1 MSQSFE
7 GLQSMYTV
15 ECPLIRPRNL
25 CRTRLCGQ
33 TEVTFIADPE
43 GNSVVASNIP
53 TSRTCSC
60 PQRRSSQDYCI
71 WMLTFG
77 HVRRS
82 KSPSTDKLLR
92 HSDWHASVYSEEA
105 NVKIVC
111 GSRVDSFDFDLLCV
125 ASNSKSIF
133 LASHSGK
140 VLAYSKASGSCEEL
154 PLPAVKSFAANDEEL
169 FGVTDDNFVFSAP
182 ASMTEG
188 GKKAHLSFPLSVKVN
203 RGQLGHGD
211 LESRDTPEIIS
222 ALQPVTVV
230 SIACGLW
237 HCACLSDVGDVYTWG
252 SNEYG
257 QLGLPSLNL
266 EKSRSDNDPTFFSES
281 AVNVCAL
288 PSPVDLPSDV
298 NVTEI
303 ACGSRHTAC
312 LTETGELFTFGWNG
326 AGQLGFQP
334 TFSSPEEAAGQYS
347 HIFASDK
354 PQRVDLDL
362 GGQRVGLK
370 VACGQWST
378 FMYRQPSL

>member
-1 MSQSFE
+1 
-7 GLQSMYTV
+7 
-15 ECPLIRPRNL
+15 
-25 CRTRLCGQ
+25 
-33 TEVTFIADPE
+33 
-43 GNSVVASNIP
+43 
-53 TSRTCSC
+53 
-60 PQRRSSQDYCI
+60 
-71 WMLTFG
+71 MLTFG
-77 HVRRS
+77 HIRRS
-82 KSPSTDKLLR
+82 KSPSDDKQLR
-92 HSDWHASVYSEEA
+92 HSDWHASVYSEEG

-133 LASHSGK
+133 LASHTGK
-140 VLAYSKASGSCEEL
+140 LLAYSKASGSCEEL

-169 FGVTDDNFVFSAP
+169 FGVTDDNFVFSVP
-182 ASMTEG
+182 ASMTES
-188 GKKAHLSFPLSVKVN
+188 GKKAHLSFPLSVKVKSVACGAGFALFLTPSGVLFSKGIGS

-266 EKSRSDNDPTFFSES
+266 EKSRSGNDPTFFSES

>member
-1 MSQSFE
+1 MTADIDP
-7 GLQSMYTV
+7 LQLSV
-15 ECPLIRPRNL
+15 AGDAR
-25 CRTRLCGQ
+25 
-33 TEVTFIADPE
+33 PE
-43 GNSVVASNIP
+43 GFSDVS
-53 TSRTCSC
+53 
-60 PQRRSSQDYCI
+60 
-71 WMLTFG
+71 
-77 HVRRS
+77 
-82 KSPSTDKLLR
+82 LLCCY
-92 HSDWHASVYSEEA
+92 AKG

-111 GSRVDSFDFDLLCV
+111 GSRVDSFDFDLLSV

-133 LASHSGK
+133 LTSHSGK

-154 PLPAVKSFAANDEEL
+154 PLPAVKSFAANDDQL

-182 ASMTEG
+182 ASMTES
-188 GKKAHLSFPLSVKVN
+188 GKKAHLSFPLSVKVKSVACGAGFALFLTPSGHTVIAS

-266 EKSRSDNDPTFFSES
+266 EKSRSGNDPTFFSES
-281 AVNVCAL
+281 AVN
-288 PSPVDLPSDV
+288 
-298 NVTEI
+298 I